1 MPLSARRNV
10 RSAPAPL
17 KVPAILPSN
26 LAPATPPDSGN
37 SLLSRSS
44 ASTTNYS
51 RRSSSDRDMPTPSTS
66 AGSSSYVFPS
76 PVRSTSSRGVSTSKA
91 GLPPLPRKSSF
102 NNVYETSGEEI
113 NTRKKMMMP
122 RSAVVNQRC
131 LDLDFGFLDE
141 EPPVRS
147 YSERRRSSLS
157 SAGSAPTYER
167 NRSSGVDYFQSLKR
181 RESYTSNGPTEISAY
196 ASPPQ
201 ATDRPDLS
209 RRNDLP
215 SHGPFRASRAFR
227 LESTDPSVEAHSN
240 SDADISPTQNLSV
253 GSTGVHDGLDDGEAT
268 DQRKR
273 LATFLDQAASA
284 MEGGR
289 SLRQVLPETAPARA
303 GQAPAKSLSQ
313 LAESSASPPMPN
325 GFSPATPQSL
335 NPFPAIVPS
344 QELSHA
350 GFNTSTPV
358 PPRISRVSGA
368 DIDHSSANAKR
379 TTVFYTPDMVDNVP
393 LPLSPLELEDGRPEL
408 RYVQDPSGTG
418 LGLHTLAEQYGNSPT
433 LLLVP
438 SPSATEPPVIQ
449 NGARL
454 SGVTLES
461 NPQSDIDSSSEV
473 RDRDDARAK
482 MAEKRRRTIQELIE
496 TEQSYAIDMMVVRD
510 IYLARARGLDLNSI
524 ADHVM
529 ASGLGLSASASPS
542 SPPVKCEF
550 DSLTFSSSSEA
561 RRLTMSSLNLNSA
574 AGTIPKAGRRVSSAP
589 SLSAKLVQRRATKA
603 RLSSSA
609 GLAAPGIPVMSTKDL
624 HVIFANL
631 EEVAD
636 LAERFAHLLSK
647 AKGATAV
654 DGAEMDDNIGE
665 VFVNLIPQI
674 QKVYATYCARHHRA
688 IVRLQELEPTL
699 RTYLSEC
706 KTLSH
711 GRTKA
716 WDLAS
721 LLIKPVQRC
730 LKYPLLLD
738 QILAVTPES
747 HPDRHDLVR
756 ANSKMLLV
764 AESINQTKIREEV
777 PSPALRRESKSSLSS
792 SMTKKFLRSS
802 SKTST
807 AQISTE
813 RAAERDDMFDT
824 LAALVDST
832 RSSVLRLSSEMR
844 EWSKGTKAELE
855 TQVIVV
861 EGWIDLY
868 ASLSEEPDAQDSLYH
883 RLMVFLEEV
892 LDPVIDG
899 PYREVAHEVR
909 HSLLLKSDHLLS
921 LLESPRQFIQKRNDK
936 MLAHSRYI
944 AKKLPA
950 DRRGSDEFLELSAR
964 LLEELPRFLASVSKY
979 YDIIL
984 GHFSGAQEAYKEKV
998 QELWDFFAERFRLRD
1013 EQGMMGSQ
1021 QVLANELMHRLAVG
1035 LGVSAPLLVPAPGST
1050 SGEIGKRHL
1059 RHATNGSRNSMSS
1072 TGSTSIRRQSII
1084 ASGVPRPASTVSIS
1098 NSGGGANNIHS
1109 RLQEYQFSARSQN
1122 EAPLIVNRN
1131 SITSDASTPSFTVS
1145 SKSGESSNNGP
1156 ATPPV
1161 EEHQLKQGQHM
1172 QQRSSKQ
1179 PFPSGVALPL
1189 ARATS
1194 RKIER
1199 GIAPIPSSAPD
1210 ESLHSPLQGPSF
1222 RGRSGSG
1229 DDASTGSSITATR
1242 PPGSPQCSGALDEE
1256 SSSTSSNPSPTQGAC
1271 CCRSVSSYVA
1281 SIDDLL

>member
-1 MPLSARRNV
+1 
-10 RSAPAPL
+10 
-17 KVPAILPSN
+17 
-26 LAPATPPDSGN
+26 
-37 SLLSRSS
+37 
-44 ASTTNYS
+44 
-51 RRSSSDRDMPTPSTS
+51 
-66 AGSSSYVFPS
+66 
-76 PVRSTSSRGVSTSKA
+76 
-91 GLPPLPRKSSF
+91 
-102 NNVYETSGEEI
+102 
-113 NTRKKMMMP
+113 
-122 RSAVVNQRC
+122 
-131 LDLDFGFLDE
+131 
-141 EPPVRS
+141 
-147 YSERRRSSLS
+147 
-157 SAGSAPTYER
+157 
-167 NRSSGVDYFQSLKR
+167 
-181 RESYTSNGPTEISAY
+181 
-196 ASPPQ
+196 
-201 ATDRPDLS
+201 
-209 RRNDLP
+209 
-215 SHGPFRASRAFR
+215 
-227 LESTDPSVEAHSN
+227 
-240 SDADISPTQNLSV
+240 
-253 GSTGVHDGLDDGEAT
+253 
-268 DQRKR
+268 
-273 LATFLDQAASA
+273 
-284 MEGGR
+284 
-289 SLRQVLPETAPARA
+289 
-303 GQAPAKSLSQ
+303 
-313 LAESSASPPMPN
+313 
-325 GFSPATPQSL
+325 
-335 NPFPAIVPS
+335 
-344 QELSHA
+344 
-350 GFNTSTPV
+350 
-358 PPRISRVSGA
+358 
-368 DIDHSSANAKR
+368 
-379 TTVFYTPDMVDNVP
+379 
-393 LPLSPLELEDGRPEL
+393 
-408 RYVQDPSGTG
+408 
-418 LGLHTLAEQYGNSPT
+418 
-433 LLLVP
+433 
-438 SPSATEPPVIQ
+438 
-449 NGARL
+449 
-454 SGVTLES
+454 
-461 NPQSDIDSSSEV
+461 
-473 RDRDDARAK
+473 
-482 MAEKRRRTIQELIE
+482 
-496 TEQSYAIDMMVVRD
+496 
-510 IYLARARGLDLNSI
+510 
-524 ADHVM
+524 
-529 ASGLGLSASASPS
+529 
-542 SPPVKCEF
+542 
-550 DSLTFSSSSEA
+550 
-561 RRLTMSSLNLNSA
+561 
-574 AGTIPKAGRRVSSAP
+574 
-589 SLSAKLVQRRATKA
+589 
-603 RLSSSA
+603 
-609 GLAAPGIPVMSTKDL
+609 MSTKDL

-688 IVRLQELEPTL
+688 ISWSYQGLGPR
-699 RTYLSEC
+699 
-706 KTLSH
+706 
-711 GRTKA
+711 
-716 WDLAS
+716 
-721 LLIKPVQRC
+721 
-730 LKYPLLLD
+730 
-738 QILAVTPES
+738 ES
-747 HPDRHDLVR
+747 SDLVR

-764 AESINQTKIREEV
+764 AESINQTKIRQEV
-777 PSPALRRESKSSLSS
+777 PSPALRRESKSSLPS
-792 SMTKKFLRSS
+792 SMTKKFLRTS

-861 EGWIDLY
+861 EGWIDMY

-921 LLESPRQFIQKRNDK
+921 LFESPRQFIQKRNDK

-950 DRRGSDEFLELSAR
+950 DRRGSDEFLDLSAR

-984 GHFSGAQEAYKEKV
+984 GHFSGAQEAYKVEV

-1098 NSGGGANNIHS
+1098 NSGGGANNIQF

-1122 EAPLIVNRN
+1122 EAPVIVNRN

-1199 GIAPIPSSAPD
+1199 GIAPIPSSTPD
-1210 ESLHSPLQGPSF
+1210 ESLHSRLQGPSF

-1256 SSSTSSNPSPTQGAC
+1256 NSSTSSNPSPTQGAP
-1271 CCRSVSSYVA
+1271 RHDVGDSGVRIGPSESESPSDETDPEYYYFNEDRTLYVA
-1281 SIDDLL
+1281 EAMEDSSLKRYQGVEDLRGGFPILVFKVGNRIDVEHEEADQAEGGCGWLLGRKHGDGVLGWVRTELFTMLDDDDEL